1 MFMHRR
7 VLRGLFWLA
16 LSLSIYI
23 LFLYI
28 AIISMNTFFCLIVAV
43 LTPLF
48 IGIFYANIRDMCA
61 KKKEILQ
68 IESQKTTRMY
78 YDNIWYRPAD
88 STRLEY
94 LANKLQ
100 EIKKK
105 IRRK

>member
-1 MFMHRR
+1 MDT
-7 VLRGLFWLA
+7 
-16 LSLSIYI
+16 Y
-23 LFLYI
+23 
-28 AIISMNTFFCLIVAV
+28 FCLIVAV

-48 IGIFYANIRDMCA
+48 IGIFYASLRDMRA

-68 IESQKTTRMY
+68 IKSQKTAQMY

-94 LANKLQ
+94 LANKFQ

>member
-1 MFMHRR
+1 MHRR
-7 VLRGLFWLA
+7 VLWCLFWLA
-16 LSLSIYI
+16 LSLSIY
-23 LFLYI
+23 LFLLSV
-28 AIISMNTFFCLIVAV
+28 AIISMNNYFCFIVAV

-48 IGIFYANIRDMCA
+48 IGIFYANIRDMRA

-105 IRRK
+105 VRRK